1 MHANASGFD
10 RIVRLILGVGLVVLA
25 YLYMA
30 SLGTL
35 FAVVLGIVGLVLL
48 ATAVIGWCP
57 LYAMFGIST
66 NKSG

>member
-10 RIVRLILGVGLVVLA
+10 RIVRLILGVGLVLLA

-30 SLGTL
+30 TLGTL
-35 FAVVLGIVGLVLL
+35 FTVILGVAGLVLL
-48 ATAVIGWCP
+48 VTAVIGWCP

-66 NKSG
+66 EKTG

>member
-66 NKSG
+66 DKSG